1 MDRLLSGIKKFRLEV
16 LEEQEDF
23 YESLRREQHPH
34 TLFITCSDSRILP
47 SRITGTNPGELFVVR
62 NVANIV
68 PPYRVTD
75 EYVATTSAI
84 EYAVKALKVKHI
96 IICGHSNCG
105 GCSAS
110 LHQTAEK
117 MDLPHTQRWLELLD
131 EVREK
136 VVALEKEPLIQE
148 VMMEEANILAQLE
161 NLRTFPEIKE
171 REERGEIDIHGWYFD
186 IGTGEVLEYIEDLGK
201 FTVIN
206 EIE

>member
-1 MDRLLSGIKKFRLEV
+1 
-16 LEEQEDF
+16 
-23 YESLRREQHPH
+23 
-34 TLFITCSDSRILP
+34 
-47 SRITGTNPGELFVVR
+47 
-62 NVANIV
+62 
-68 PPYRVTD
+68 
-75 EYVATTSAI
+75 
-84 EYAVKALKVKHI
+84 
-96 IICGHSNCG
+96 
-105 GCSAS
+105 
-110 LHQTAEK
+110 

-171 REERGEIDIHGWYFD
+171 REERGEIDIHGWYYD